1 MHGWRR
7 SRFCGLHPDILFWT
21 SSSFIS
27 TSMSAD
33 KCPVDHSSLSAS
45 GSKAESCPVDHPT
58 RSTWSSIFGSSS
70 PSSQPQTH
78 ASSQAA
84 TPPPTGPTSSLS
96 TARETSTIPRN
107 ESGERWVYPSEAQ
120 FFAAMARKNHNPQA
134 PDMRVI
140 VPIHNAVNERAWGE
154 ILGWEEGKGGEKCG
168 GAKLISFKGRPQ
180 DLTPRAR
187 FKALMGWVFMCIL
200 CSLRVILLSNER
212 TVRYTPPFDRH
223 DWVVDRCGT
232 RIRYV
237 IDFYTGRPAPGTSN
251 VSFFLDVRPA
261 LDNWEGVKMRTT
273 RFFDRWT
280 GSITQSLFGP
290 SESSTPPKQSS

>member
-1 MHGWRR
+1 
-7 SRFCGLHPDILFWT
+7 
-21 SSSFIS
+21 
-27 TSMSAD
+27 MSAD
-33 KCPVDHSSLSAS
+33 KCPVDHSSLSPAS
-45 GSKAESCPVDHPT
+45 GSKAESCPVGHST
-58 RSTWSSIFGSSS
+58 RSTWSNIFGGSS
-70 PSSQPQTH
+70 PHPQTH
-78 ASSQAA
+78 SSQAA
-84 TPPPTGPTSSLS
+84 TITPAGSTTSLS

-154 ILGWEEGKGGEKCG
+154 ILSWEEGKGGEKCG

-187 FKALMGWVFMCIL
+187 FKALMGCVFLHGFIIYVFVSAYKKWL
-200 CSLRVILLSNER
+200 D
-212 TVRYTPPFDRH
+212 RYTPPFDRH

-261 LDNWEGVKMRTT
+261 LDNWEGVKMRAS
-273 RFFDRWT
+273 RFLDRWT
-280 GSITQSLFGP
+280 GSITQSLFGTSQSSP
-290 SESSTPPKQSS
+290 STPSKQSS